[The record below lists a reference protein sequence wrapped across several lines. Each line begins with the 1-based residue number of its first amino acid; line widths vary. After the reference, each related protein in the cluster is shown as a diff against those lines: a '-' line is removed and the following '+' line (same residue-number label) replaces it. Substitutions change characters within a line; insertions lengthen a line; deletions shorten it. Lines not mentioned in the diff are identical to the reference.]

1 MSYLWWY
8 QRKVLW
14 VVIANGYIV
23 HCKKRRENFNIVIFR
38 YSQETYILT
47 TVDLKQ
53 LMWFQGLFIGE
64 IYGIIYIVIFLKCPL
79 NLCEAYI
86 NFTQLR

>member
-23 HCKKRRENFNIVIFR
+23 HCKKKRRENFNIIIFR

-53 LMWFQGLFIGE
+53 LM
-64 IYGIIYIVIFLKCPL
+64 
-79 NLCEAYI
+79 
-86 NFTQLR
+86 

>member
-23 HCKKRRENFNIVIFR
+23 HCKKKEGKFQYCNLQVQSRNLYIDYSGPQTADVISRTFYWR
-38 YSQETYILT
+38 NLWYNLYCHFSQ
-47 TVDLKQ
+47 VPSQ
-53 LMWFQGLFIGE
+53 LVRSL
-64 IYGIIYIVIFLKCPL
+64 Y
-79 NLCEAYI
+79 
-86 NFTQLR
+86 

>member
-53 LMWFQGLFIGE
+53 LM
-64 IYGIIYIVIFLKCPL
+64 
-79 NLCEAYI
+79 
-86 NFTQLR
+86 